1 MKLKRACA
9 VKEMREK
16 KEEKVVNAKKEGI
29 RRARA
34 ARTHP
39 KWLALAQETRQLFLV
54 VYGCFTGN
62 TAKYRSESM
71 FPSGEPLDLT
81 GSVKV
86 GIEGAPEGP
95 ERVIGPVRWNGRLFG
110 SGNWTSTGREM
121 ARDIRRMSR
130 PYHPLP
136 PKDRWSDVDCIFSR
150 IKGFL
155 LARYADERLPS
166 GENKRLANLEQNLHD
181 SD

>member
-1 MKLKRACA
+1 MRRKLKRACA

-54 VYGCFTGN
+54 VYGCFTGYN
-62 TAKYRSESM
+62 AKYRSESM

-136 PKDRWSDVDCIFSR
+136 PKD
-150 IKGFL
+150 
-155 LARYADERLPS
+155 
-166 GENKRLANLEQNLHD
+166 
-181 SD
+181 